1 MLGPETVSM
10 TPPSDER
17 APAQAAILLIGDEL
31 LSAKVR
37 DENGYFLAKMLRR
50 RGIRLRELCIVP
62 DQMPAIGAALLRLA
76 EEVEILFTA
85 GGVGPTH
92 DDLTLAAI
100 ARAVGRPLERHPA
113 MAARLRAHYG
123 PELTEGALH
132 MADLPSGTQLLAD
145 EGWPVLRLDL
155 RHGRTRVYILP
166 GVPGLLQLKIEQ
178 LEALPDELPQGEG
191 WHQCL
196 VHTTLEESQLAPHLD
211 AVVAAFPDVEIGS
224 YPRWSPAADGTL
236 GYHVRVTLEVSRDR
250 AERAELARQAL
261 LAAIPQPR
269 RLAAE
274 P

>member
-1 MLGPETVSM
+1 M

-62 DQMPAIGAALLRLA
+62 DQTDAIGRALLRLA
-76 EEVEILFTA
+76 EDAEILFTA

-100 ARAVGRPLERHPA
+100 ARAVGRPVERHPA

-123 PELTEGALH
+123 PDLTEDALH
-132 MADLPSGTQLLAD
+132 MADLPSGTQLIG

-155 RHGRTRVYILP
+155 REGQTRVYILP

-178 LEALPDELPQGEG
+178 LEALPGELPLGEG
-191 WHQCL
+191 WHQCV

-236 GYHVRVTLEVSRDR
+236 GYHVRVTLEIPRSR
-250 AERAELARQAL
+250 AERAEAARRTL
-261 LAAIPQPR
+261 LAAIPQHR
-269 RLAAE
+269 HLAAE